1 MTPLYIAIGGAIG
14 SVLRYFTSN
23 YINSLFKVDFPAG
36 TIAVNIIG
44 SLEMGI
50 IIGYLVKTL
59 PHSNELR
66 SFLTI
71 GLLGGFTTFS
81 AFSLDAITLIERG
94 NTHLAFIY
102 IALSV
107 FVSIVALFIGL
118 QITRNL
124 I

>member
-1 MTPLYIAIGGAIG
+1 MIPLYIAIGGAIG

-23 YINSLFKVDFPAG
+23 YFNSVFKIGFPAG
-36 TIAVNIIG
+36 TIAVNVIG
-44 SLEMGI
+44 SLAMGL

-66 SFLTI
+66 AFLTV

-81 AFSLDAITLIERG
+81 AFSLDIVTMIERQ
-94 NTHLAFIY
+94 NITYALIY

-107 FVSIVALFIGL
+107 FVSIMALFIGL
-118 QITRNL
+118 QITRNIL
-124 I
+124 